1 MEERI
6 ATLRRI
12 LDESSYTVAL
22 CGSGMM
28 EEGGYIGVKNPDK
41 AYDIEKKYGYSPEE
55 IFTSAFYNTR
65 PKLFFDFY
73 KQEMLNGGPEP
84 TESEAV
90 LEKMEQDGK
99 LQCIIQATFMS
110 CARGP
115 VVKM

>member
-12 LDESSYTVAL
+12 LDESSCTVAL

-55 IFTSAFYNTR
+55 IFTLS
-65 PKLFFDFY
+65 L
-73 KQEMLNGGPEP
+73 
-84 TESEAV
+84 
-90 LEKMEQDGK
+90 
-99 LQCIIQATFMS
+99 IHI
-110 CARGP
+110 
-115 VVKM
+115 